1 MGIVAGRKDFQPENL
16 DASTWPAYEGT
27 INPNKHAPASV
38 CTPQMESEDLNQAYF
53 SFTYIRDRIPPLP
66 PIPDTTQ
73 VRQQEINRLI
83 IQSEMNSSTPRS
95 GWSVHGPQNAW
106 GNLGASGDPND
117 SRTSDAWQD
126 SSTRTARIQD
136 LKTQRW
142 TSTADDQAYASD
154 RNLAAHRGDQTETNI
169 NTSSYPHS
177 DLPLPHPN
185 LNLDFRMSVSL
196 NPRISIGQTPFGH
209 RNWISFTGGVWS
221 GSWGSG
227 IPGGQDSQLIIPDG
241 SARLETNYLLQTH
254 DDPPAH
260 IAIKTHG
267 WRTGPTEVLAQLAD
281 PALADQVDPNSYK
294 FRLFIEMET
303 GDERYCSK
311 VNCGMWVGSGMRKGA
326 EVIYERGSSDGENAG
341 PGVLLLPLTSSRS

>member
-1 MGIVAGRKDFQPENL
+1 
-16 DASTWPAYEGT
+16 
-27 INPNKHAPASV
+27 
-38 CTPQMESEDLNQAYF
+38 MESEDLNLAYS
-53 SFTYIRDRIPPLP
+53 SFTYIPNRIPPLP

-73 VRQQEINRLI
+73 VRQQETNRLK

-106 GNLGASGDPND
+106 INFGASSDPND
-117 SRTSDAWQD
+117 SRTSVGGREGSTPTARTQD
-126 SSTRTARIQD
+126 ST
-136 LKTQRW
+136 TQKW
-142 TSTADDQAYASD
+142 TSTADDQAYTWD
-154 RNLAAHRGDQTETNI
+154 WNFAAQGDQTETNT
-169 NTSSYPHS
+169 NTSSYPNPDIS
-177 DLPLPHPN
+177 LPHPN
-185 LNLDFRMSVSL
+185 LNLDFRMSVTL
-196 NPRISIGQTPFGH
+196 NPRISVGQTPFGH

-227 IPGGQDSQLIIPDG
+227 IVLPGGQDSQLIIPDG

-267 WRTGPTEVLAQLAD
+267 WRTGPPEVLAQLAD

-303 GDERYCSK
+303 GDERYSSR

-326 EVIYERGSSDGENAG
+326 EVIYDAYRVS
-341 PGVLLLPLTSSRS
+341 